1 MSLHLKWLKVYF
13 YATPIHSLRMVAAW
27 QRAGATQNNILW
39 NMQECILISFEGS
52 IRFSLVTAKTRL
64 ADGKHQSHCQDD
76 MSLQLA

>member
-1 MSLHLKWLKVYF
+1 MVKGLF
-13 YATPIHSLRMVAAW
+13 LRNTDPLITDGRCMAK
-27 QRAGATQNNILW
+27 AGATQNNILW